1 MNPIRILLA
10 ASLSALAFGAHAAG
24 DPVAGRKKN
33 FQCEGCHGIPGYK
46 TAFPEVYKVPKLGG
60 QHPGY
65 IVAALK
71 AYKKGERD
79 HGTMRAIAA
88 DMSDKDME
96 DLAAYYGNAPA
107 ATAAAEKK

>member
-1 MNPIRILLA
+1 MNPIRILVAAVAA
-10 ASLSALAFGAHAAG
+10 ASALGANAAG
-24 DPVAGRKKN
+24 DPVAGRQKN

-60 QHPGY
+60 QHAGY
-65 IVAALK
+65 IVTALK

-88 DMSDKDME
+88 DMSEKDME
-96 DLAAYYGNAPA
+96 DLAAYYGDAPA
-107 ATAAAEKK
+107 ATAAAPKK